1 MAGRKM
7 AQGRV
12 KREIAEVEKD
22 PEIKKSSIRLT
33 LLDKVTYGRLE
44 GEIPGPPDTPYAGG
58 SFRLAIEVPDSYP
71 FSPPKVKFITKIWH
85 PNISSATG
93 AICLDILKDQWA
105 AAMTLRTVLLSIQ
118 ALLSAAEPDD
128 PQDAVVAEQYKTD
141 LSLFKQ
147 TAAYWACTYAG
158 AAPAPDSKEA
168 EMIKSMMAMGF
179 DEQTSITALSNKGWK
194 LEAAIESVLS

>member
-12 KREIAEVEKD
+12 KREVAEVEKD
-22 PEIKKSSIRLT
+22 PEIAKASIKLT
-33 LLDKVTYGRLE
+33 LTDPATFARLE
-44 GEIPGPPDTPYAGG
+44 GEIPGPPETPYAGG
-58 SFRLAIEVPDSYP
+58 TYRLAIEIPDSYP

-85 PNISSATG
+85 PNISSQTG

-105 AAMTLRTVLLSIQ
+105 AAMTLRTVMLSIQ

-128 PQDAVVAEQYKTD
+128 PQDAVVAKQYKDDPD
-141 LSLFKQ
+141 LFAR
-147 TAAYWACTYAG
+147 TAAHWACAYAG
-158 AAPAPDSKEA
+158 ALPAADSKEQ

-179 DEQTSITALSNKGWK
+179 DEQTSITALSNKGWNM
-194 LEAAIESVLS
+194 EAAIESVLS